1 MSFLYSPSP
10 LRNLKL
16 HLKVIFK
23 LELGLQLSLL
33 RFFIVFPCFLI
44 AILPFKRKFINHANG
59 NTRDLTMFNLKT
71 LEQETLS
78 THGEYELSNDE
89 RKLFNI

>member
-1 MSFLYSPSP
+1 
-10 LRNLKL
+10 
-16 HLKVIFK
+16 
-23 LELGLQLSLL
+23 
-33 RFFIVFPCFLI
+33 
-44 AILPFKRKFINHANG
+44 
-59 NTRDLTMFNLKT
+59 MFNLKT